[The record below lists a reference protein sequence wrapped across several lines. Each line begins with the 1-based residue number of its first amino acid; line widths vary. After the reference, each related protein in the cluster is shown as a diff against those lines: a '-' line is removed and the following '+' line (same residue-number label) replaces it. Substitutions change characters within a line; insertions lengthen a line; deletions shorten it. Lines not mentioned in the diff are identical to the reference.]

1 MAVKAVRSRRH
12 ENASGLASRP
22 PLAPLPPLT
31 QGAAPIAQALK
42 ESISKS
48 LVSTADGSDGAA
60 GCALSSEPSTVG
72 STLIGVAQAY
82 ETAGEHGRAAEMHI
96 KARQVRLAARQR
108 ERARDAPL
116 P

>member
-1 MAVKAVRSRRH
+1 MRAVRSRK
-12 ENASGLASRP
+12 ENASGPASRP

-48 LVSTADGSDGAA
+48 LASTADGDGAS
-60 GCALSSEPSTVG
+60 CALSSEPSTVG

-82 ETAGEHGRAAEMHI
+82 EAAGEHGRAAEMHI